1 MIGAASTIGGKMT
14 DRLETGLVWHR
25 SKRPCESGACAEA
38 ARMGD
43 VVLLRSDLDPD
54 VTVALRHDEWKELLS
69 ALKKGDFDD
78 VL

>member
-1 MIGAASTIGGKMT
+1 MIGATSTIGGKMI
-14 DRLETGLVWHR
+14 DRLETSLVWHR

-38 ARMGD
+38 ARISD

-54 VTVALRHDEWKELLS
+54 VTAALRYDEWKGLLS
-69 ALKKGDFDD
+69 ALKNGDFDG